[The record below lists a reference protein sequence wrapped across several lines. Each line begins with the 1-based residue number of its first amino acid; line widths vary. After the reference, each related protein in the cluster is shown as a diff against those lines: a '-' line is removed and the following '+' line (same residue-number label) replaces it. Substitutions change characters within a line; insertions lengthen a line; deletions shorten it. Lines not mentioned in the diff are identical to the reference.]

1 MKKIIQLCVIFCFC
15 ESVHGQNVVR
25 YSYDAT
31 GNRIKKEIVLSKE
44 KMNESDTDEQSYS
57 DMLDKH
63 DIQIY
68 PNPTE
73 GDLTINISNMN
84 SSNQVSIMLY
94 EVNGSL
100 VKQQKVENGQTR
112 MDIRDKVAGIYMMQ
126 INIDGKSTTWK
137 IIKK

>member
-1 MKKIIQLCVIFCFC
+1 MDMKKVLQLCIIFCFC
-15 ESVHGQNVVR
+15 ESVYGQNVVR

-126 INIDGKSTTWK
+126 INIDGKSTT
-137 IIKK
+137 